1 MGCTISTA
9 TRDCDPQEDPSDDRS
24 FPFFLSASILRHQ
37 QAEPFS
43 IPERT
48 CYPSH
53 GMGPMSV
60 MGGRGGMGVQWQPSL
75 QSVSRFSEISRH
87 QMTLGGSGVERVG
100 VQQQMIPGVGMATYQ
115 GHDSY
120 KSISRTGMEAV
131 GMMRTSGMFGVGT
144 GGWGVKDSEAN
155 CHGGGEIGME
165 GDMGLMAGLEMR
177 APQAYPGN

>member
-87 QMTLGGSGVERVG
+87 LQAHGLRWRRCGRGRGCGRAREGAIRNLSRANLPSPSPSRKQHSVYVLVTADD
-100 VQQQMIPGVGMATYQ
+100 PGQRFPQVPRHSQHNFQANF
-115 GHDSY
+115 Y
-120 KSISRTGMEAV
+120 K
-131 GMMRTSGMFGVGT
+131 
-144 GGWGVKDSEAN
+144 
-155 CHGGGEIGME
+155 
-165 GDMGLMAGLEMR
+165 
-177 APQAYPGN
+177 